1 MIFCQKVIKMKAKRC
16 IQVALG
22 ERSYPIEIGT
32 GMCFSENFAERV
44 AEITGSESVLIVTD
58 SLVLPSAKKVEA
70 ILKKKVNVKGIYV
83 FPEGEQNKTFVTVEC
98 ICRKAAKLHLDRKSF
113 FIAIGGG
120 VTGDMTGFAAAIYMR
135 GANFIQIPTSLLAM
149 ADSSVGGKTA
159 VDLPE
164 GKNLIGAF
172 LQPKAVFI
180 DPMFL
185 DTILSHNISLG
196 FAEIIKIAA
205 TFDKDLFEVLEK
217 NAFTLISRKD
227 PELFEEVLQR
237 ACQLKADVVAKDEKE
252 SSLRAMLNYG
262 HTFGHALEK
271 LDGFNKMYHGFGV
284 SCGMYMACCLAEK
297 LGMQDR
303 SETKRLARVLYD
315 YNLPVYFA
323 ERFDAKEVYT
333 AMLSDKKA
341 DKGTLKFILPAGTG
355 CGRIVKDIPRR
366 TVLAAMEK
374 ARFNKR

>member
-1 MIFCQKVIKMKAKRC
+1 MKETRC
-16 IQVALG
+16 IQVKLG
-22 ERSYPIEIGT
+22 ERSYPVMIAT
-32 GMCFSENFAERV
+32 GMCFAENFAQRV
-44 AEITGSESVLIVTD
+44 AEFTKEESVLIVTD
-58 SLVLPSAKKVEA
+58 SRVQPYAEKVA
-70 ILKKKVNVKGIYV
+70 SILKSKVNVKGICV
-83 FPEGEQNKTFVTVEC
+83 FPEGEKSKNFATVEK

-164 GKNLIGAF
+164 GKNLAGAF

-180 DPMFL
+180 DPLFL

-205 TFDKDLFEVLEK
+205 TFDKELFEILEK

-227 PELFEEVLQR
+227 PVLFEEVLQR
-237 ACQLKADVVAKDEKE
+237 ACQLKADIVSKDEKE
-252 SSLRAMLNYG
+252 SSLRGLLNYG

-271 LDGFNKMYHGFGV
+271 LDGYSKMYHGFGV
-284 SCGMYMACCLAEK
+284 SCGMYMACMLAEK
-297 LGMQDR
+297 LNMQ
-303 SETKRLARVLYD
+303 SHEETKRIAKVLYD
-315 YNLPVYFA
+315 YNLPFYFA
-323 ERFDAKEVYT
+323 ERFEAKEVYKV
-333 AMLSDKKA
+333 MLNDKKA
-341 DKGTLKFILPAGTG
+341 DKGSLKLVLLWGIGKG
-355 CGRIVKDIPRR
+355 EIVKDIPRK
-366 TVLAAMEK
+366 TVLAAMDK
-374 ARFNKR
+374 ARFQNRDK

>member
-1 MIFCQKVIKMKAKRC
+1 MKEKRC
-16 IQVALG
+16 VQVLLG
-22 ERSYPIEIGT
+22 ERTYPIAIGT
-32 GMCFSENFAERV
+32 GLCFSEDFAQKV
-44 AEITGSESVLIVTD
+44 ASITGEESVMIVTD
-58 SLVLPSAKKVEA
+58 SLVQDPAQKIAK
-70 ILKKKVNVKGIYV
+70 ILKKKVKIKGIHV
-83 FPEGEQNKTFVTVEC
+83 FPEGEQNKTFATVEG
-98 ICRKAAKLHLDRKSF
+98 ICRKAAGLHLDRKSF

-180 DPMFL
+180 DPEFL
-185 DTILSHNISLG
+185 HTIKSHNISLG

-205 TFDKDLFEVLEK
+205 TFDKKFFEILEE

-271 LDGFNKMYHGFGV
+271 LDGFAKMLHGYGV
-284 SCGMYMACCLAEK
+284 SCGMYMACCLAELLK
-297 LGMQDR
+297 MQDR
-303 SETKRLARVLYD
+303 KDSLRLAKVLYN
-315 YNLPVYFA
+315 YNLPIYFP
-323 ERFDAKEVYT
+323 EKFDTKEVYKS
-333 AMLSDKKA
+333 MLSDKKA
-341 DKGTLKFILPAGTG
+341 SKGKLKLILPCGIGKGKIVTDVSEKKILAG
-355 CGRIVKDIPRR
+355 
-366 TVLAAMEK
+366 MEK
-374 ARFNKR
+374 ARFINR

>member
-1 MIFCQKVIKMKAKRC
+1 MKKKRC
-16 IQVALG
+16 IQVELN

-32 GMCFSENFAERV
+32 GMCFSEDFADRV
-44 AEITGSESVLIVTD
+44 SEITGEESVLIVTD
-58 SLVLPSAKKVEA
+58 SLVKPSAEKVMK
-70 ILKKKVNVKGIYV
+70 ILKKKVNVKGMYV
-83 FPEGEQNKTFVTVEC
+83 FPEGEQNKTFATVEA
-98 ICRKAAKLHLDRKSF
+98 ICRKAAKLHLDRKSY
-113 FIAIGGG
+113 FIAVGGG

-180 DPMFL
+180 DPAFL
-185 DTILSHNISLG
+185 DTILSYNISLG

-205 TFDKDLFEVLEK
+205 TFDAELFEVLEK
-217 NAFTLISRKD
+217 NAFALISRKD

-297 LGMQDR
+297 LRLQDH
-303 SETKRLARVLYD
+303 SETKRLAQVLYN

-323 ERFDAKEVYT
+323 ERFDAKEVYK

-341 DKGTLKFILPAGTG
+341 DKGTLKYIVSCGIGKGKILKG
-355 CGRIVKDIPRR
+355 VPRKS
-366 TVLAAMEK
+366 VLAAMEK
-374 ARFNKR
+374 ARFKNRD

>member
-1 MIFCQKVIKMKAKRC
+1 MKAKRC
-16 IQVALG
+16 IQVELG
-22 ERSYPIEIGT
+22 ERSYPVEIAT
-32 GMCFSENFAERV
+32 GMCFAEDFAEKV
-44 AEITGSESVLIVTD
+44 KAVTGNESVLVVTD
-58 SLVLPSAKKVEA
+58 SLVRPYAAKVVS
-70 ILKKKVNVKGIYV
+70 ILKKKVNIKGLHV
-83 FPEGEQNKTFVTVEC
+83 FPEGEQNKTFATVEC
-98 ICRKAAKLHLDRKSF
+98 ICRKAARLHLDRKSF

-120 VTGDMTGFAAAIYMR
+120 VTGDMTGFAASIYMR

-172 LQPKAVFI
+172 LQPKSVFI

-185 DTILSHNISLG
+185 NTILSHNISLG

-205 TFDKDLFEVLEK
+205 TFDKNLFEILEK
-217 NAFTLISRKD
+217 NPFTLISRQD

-252 SSLRAMLNYG
+252 SSLRGLLNFG

-297 LGMQDR
+297 IGMQKKEDTR
-303 SETKRLARVLYD
+303 RLAKVLYN
-315 YNLPVYFA
+315 YNLPFYFP
-323 ERFDAKEVYT
+323 ERFEAKDVYT
-333 AMLSDKKA
+333 AMLADKKA
-341 DKGTLKFILPAGTG
+341 DKGTLKFILP
-355 CGRIVKDIPRR
+355 CGIGKGEIVKDIPRK
-366 TVLAAMEK
+366 TVLEAMEK
-374 ARFNKR
+374 ARFINKD